1 MADVKKEVR
10 ELGQKISGLKA
21 GDNVT
26 LVLKKP
32 KPKVDATCAK
42 RSAGIASEHVDVA
55 SDILNMIS
63 RARDMA
69 VSDAQGAKKLIRD
82 AQREL
87 GRIKGAVPRAKD
99 WLESAKKDA
108 DSAASEVKD
117 GYNAAKDSADVA
129 VQHLEKIGEGL
140 EKAVSAVGA
149 YVEEQITRIF

>member
-10 ELGQKISGLKA
+10 ELGQKITGLKA

-42 RSAGIASEHVDVA
+42 RAAGIADENTDVA
-55 SDILNMIS
+55 REILNMIS
-63 RARDMA
+63 RAKDMA
-69 VSDAQGAKKLIRD
+69 QSDANGAKKLIKD

-87 GRIKGAVPRAKD
+87 GRLKGAVPRAKD

-117 GYNAAKDSADVA
+117 GYTAAKDSADIA
-129 VQHLEKIGEGL
+129 VQHLEKVGEGL

-149 YVEEQITRIF
+149 FVE